1 MRSLPVVLVLLSC
14 IGAAN
19 AKDAAVRSYA
29 LPNHGTLELK
39 TPAGWQDRV
48 ERTDDQ
54 PPTITFTPASGASFQ
69 VLVTP
74 LWPSRGKPSPS
85 GDEVKAIVQRGA
97 DGAAQQAVEKSIVV
111 KELKGAMS
119 NGYYFSATDRA
130 PKPGEYKYLTQ
141 GMTAVGD
148 LRVGFTILTNDAQA
162 AVVKD
167 ALAML
172 AGAAQH

>member
-1 MRSLPVVLVLLSC
+1 MRSLSAVLVLLLC
-14 IGAAN
+14 LGAAN
-19 AKDAAVRSYA
+19 AKDAAVRTYA

-39 TPAGWQDRV
+39 APAGWQDMI
-48 ERTDDQ
+48 ERTGEQ
-54 PPTITFTPASGASFQ
+54 PPTITFTPTSGASFQ

-74 LWPSRGKPSPS
+74 MWPQRGKPAPS
-85 GDEVKAIVQRGA
+85 GDEMKAMVQRGA
-97 DGAAQQAVEKSIVV
+97 EGAAQQAVEKSIVV

-148 LRVGFTILTNDAQA
+148 LRVGFTILTNDGQA

-172 AGAAQH
+172 AGAVQR